1 MFQIKVLARTTAET
15 PLGCEGSVRSVTQPL
30 VLRYTEHAFRLKR
43 ETHAKH

>member
-15 PLGCEGSVRSVTQPL
+15 PLGYEGSVRSVTQPL

-43 ETHAKH
+43 ETHAEH

>member
-15 PLGCEGSVRSVTQPL
+15 QVGYESSVMSVTQAL

-43 ETHAKH
+43 ETHVTH